1 MCSLRGASVLS
12 VGVVAHPCPHYQAGN
27 IDLVFDN
34 TVKSTEN
41 VRAGNEEIREVRH
54 MEIVIHTHT
63 HTHDT
68 TARSLH

>member
-12 VGVVAHPCPHYQAGN
+12 VGVVAHPCPHCQAGN

-54 MEIVIHTHT
+54 METVTHT
-63 HTHDT
+63 HKTPQPGPCT
-68 TARSLH
+68 ELS